1 MVLPEESSRLR
12 IYINE
17 SDRRGSQSLYQ
28 WVLVKAREHGLAG
41 ATVLRGTASFGRH
54 SLIHTAKIL
63 RLSDDM
69 PVIVEMIDRTDKLE
83 AFLEAIDSAIEE
95 GLATMEPVRVR
106 FYRSRKI

>member
-17 SDRRGSQSLYQ
+17 SDRRGSQPLHQ

-63 RLSDDM
+63 RLSNDM
-69 PVIVEMIDRTDKLE
+69 PVIIEMIDRTDKLE
-83 AFLEAIDSAIEE
+83 AFLETIDSAIEE
-95 GLATMEPVRVR
+95 GLATVEPVRVR